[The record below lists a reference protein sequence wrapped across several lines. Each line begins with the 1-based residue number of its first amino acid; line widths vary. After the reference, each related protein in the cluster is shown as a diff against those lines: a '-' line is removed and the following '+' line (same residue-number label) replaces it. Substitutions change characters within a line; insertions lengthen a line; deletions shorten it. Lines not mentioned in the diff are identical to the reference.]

1 MASTLRNPRLLFGF
15 VAITGLAMAGTGV
28 LMTHLFDL
36 AACPLCIL
44 QRMAYL
50 LLALFAALGFAFAG
64 WRSARRGAALL
75 MVATAASGAFV
86 AGYQVWIQR
95 VEPSIT
101 CGGKQPWWE
110 RFVEWAGHQLPTL
123 FAADGLCADPA
134 WSFLS
139 LSIADWSALAF
150 LGLLLLSLIAL
161 FRRDTWR

>member
-1 MASTLRNPRLLFGF
+1 MNALFRNPRALFSG
-15 VAITGLAMAGTGV
+15 VAGASLALAGAGV
-28 LMTHLFDL
+28 LMTHAFNL

-50 LLALFAALGFAFAG
+50 LLALCAGLGLAFAN
-64 WRSARRGAALL
+64 RRIAPRIAALL
-75 MVATAASGAFV
+75 MTVTAATGAFI

-95 VEPSIT
+95 IEPTIT

-110 RFVEWAGHQLPTL
+110 RFVDWAGRQLPYL
-123 FAADGLCADPA
+123 FEADGLCADPA

-150 LGLLLLSLIAL
+150 LGLLVISLIVL
-161 FRRDTWR
+161 FMSDTRP